1 MKSFR
6 RVKKSTIKPDIAPL
20 LDVMFML
27 LLFFLLT
34 SSFLRPAIS
43 LKLPAA
49 GSREKAKNQDIIVSV
64 DKEGK
69 IFLNRD
75 EVEAEELPLLLK
87 QKLKESEKKKIIF
100 QGDEKIF
107 YKKFINLMGIIKSSG
122 AKEISLA
129 HEIDDKQ

>member
-6 RVKKSTIKPDIAPL
+6 RAKKSSIKPDVAPL

-43 LKLPAA
+43 LKLPVA
-49 GSREKAKNQDIIVSV
+49 GSREKAKNREIIVSV

-69 IFLNRD
+69 IFLNRN
-75 EVEAEELPLLLK
+75 EVEAELFPSLLK
-87 QKLKESEKKKIIF
+87 QKLEKTQKKKIIF
-100 QGDEKIF
+100 QGDENIL
-107 YKKFINLMGIIKSSG
+107 YKKFINIMGIIKSSG

-129 HEIDDKQ
+129 HESNGK

>member
-6 RVKKSTIKPDIAPL
+6 RGKKSSLQTDIAPL

-49 GSREKAKNQDIIVSV
+49 GSREKAKNRDIIVSV
-64 DKEGK
+64 DKEGSV
-69 IFLNRD
+69 FLNRD
-75 EVEAEELPLLLK
+75 EVGIEEFPSLLK
-87 QKLKESEKKKIIF
+87 QKLEESEKKKIIF
-100 QGDEKIF
+100 QGDERIL
-107 YKKFINLMGIIKSSG
+107 YKKFVNLMGILKSSG

-129 HEIDDKQ
+129 HEINDQ